1 MCLSCLR
8 MWWIS
13 RRLFI
18 SELFLVL
25 VGYHRMNGLKCSYCA
40 SREFLFVGLV
50 LHRNSKGNIMIVM
63 LEDFSITLYAISCP
77 VLQTE
82 VCMNSYIYSSFVIQT

>member
-18 SELFLVL
+18 SDLFFVS
-25 VGYHRMNGLKCSYCA
+25 VGYHRMSGLKCSYCA
-40 SREFLFVGLV
+40 SREFLIVGLV
-50 LHRNSKGNIMIVM
+50 LPTNSKGSIMIVM
-63 LEDFSITLYAISCP
+63 LKGFSITLYAISCP
-77 VLQTE
+77 ILQTE
-82 VCMNSYIYSSFVIQT
+82 VHMKSYIYSSFVIQA